1 VFKDHDV
8 PPDVPEV
15 TVPPDVVA
23 DGRVWL
29 PKALVAA
36 GLATSNGEARRAI
49 EQGGVRID
57 GEVVSDPA
65 LELDPG
71 SLVGSVLQVG
81 RRRFARIVAIA

>member
-1 VFKDHDV
+1 M
-8 PPDVPEV
+8 PQDVPEV
-15 TVPPDVVA
+15 TLPADVVA
-23 DGRVWL
+23 DGTVWL
-29 PKALVAA
+29 PRALVAA
-36 GLATSNGEARRAI
+36 GLAASNGEARRAI
-49 EQGGVRID
+49 EQGGVRMD